1 MHHARCK
8 DSPSNA
14 QIEQT
19 RGLLDR
25 DKRHLLAFTLC
36 GLLLAFFSSLLMS
49 SCARIPPTYGKS
61 RDIVVVS
68 TKIDTQLVTSTLQL
82 YNYVPQRES
91 LFTFLFAEDT
101 AINSVKKFH
110 TLFLYGS
117 LQDEFLNILLDDE
130 AEQATIKDTFTLFR
144 LEDLWS
150 KHQLVVILAVSTPEY
165 IEEGI
170 QRFKDVVTEILEENY
185 YSRVKLNY
193 YTKHIDNRLKE
204 SLRSYG
210 VTFDIAKGWLIDST
224 YKDDNFIFV
233 HAHFPDRVIF
243 FYKEAFDKDLTEDFV
258 YSKRD
263 SLTSRYYKG
272 DYILREMTHIET
284 IEFKGMQGMR
294 LKGVWQNDSLVA
306 GGPFLSYFFVD
317 KDTLYVLDG
326 MLFNPGE
333 RKTDYFTMMEVILNS
348 FEIVGK

>member
-1 MHHARCK
+1 MTGILHPGK
-8 DSPSNA
+8 
-14 QIEQT
+14 
-19 RGLLDR
+19 
-25 DKRHLLAFTLC
+25 KHLLMFAFF
-36 GLLLAFFSSLLMS
+36 GLLLTFLIYTLTS
-49 SCARIPPTYGKS
+49 SCARIPQTYGKS

-68 TKIDTQLVTSTLQL
+68 TRIDTHLVTSTLQL
-82 YNYVPQRES
+82 YNYVPQREP

-101 AINSVKKFH
+101 AINNVKKFH

-130 AEQATIKDTFTLFR
+130 AEQATQKDTFTLFK

-150 KHQLVVILAVSTPEY
+150 KHQLVVILAVATPEY

-170 QRFKDVVTEILEENY
+170 RRFKDVVTEILEDNY

-193 YTKHIDNRLKE
+193 YTEQIDNKVKKD
-204 SLRSYG
+204 LRSYG
-210 VTFDIAKGWLIDST
+210 VTFDVAKGWLIDST
-224 YKDDNFIFV
+224 HKDDNFIFV

-243 FYKEAFDKDLTEDFV
+243 FYKEAFDKELTEDFMF
-258 YSKRD
+258 SKRD

-272 DYILREMTHIET
+272 DYILKELTHAET
-284 IEFKGMQGMR
+284 IEFKDMRGMR

-317 KDTLYVLDG
+317 NDTLFVLDG

-333 RKTDYFTMMEVILNS
+333 RKTDYFTMVEVILNS
-348 FEIVGK
+348 FEIVRK